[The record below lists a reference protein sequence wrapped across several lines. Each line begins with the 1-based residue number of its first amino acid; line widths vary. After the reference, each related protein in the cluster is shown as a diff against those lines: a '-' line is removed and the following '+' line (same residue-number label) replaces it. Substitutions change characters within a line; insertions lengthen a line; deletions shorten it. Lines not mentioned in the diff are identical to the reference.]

1 MRASKK
7 QNTEAN
13 LKKGQY
19 FQFIVSKLSKNKPL
33 SDESAQINFD
43 NLNNVRSEKYKG
55 SKKLKPITTLPK
67 NQIPFDIPKNWIW
80 LTIKDVTKLTDN
92 LNIQKELRPNDLVN
106 YVDISCIDNNNLK
119 IKEVKTSQVDELSSR
134 ARRILKKDF
143 FLYSLVRPYL
153 NNMAIV
159 EKEKELM
166 IGSTGFAVF
175 ESFYLQNEFL
185 KSWLLSPFIKDYFLE
200 MISGFNSPSISMNQF
215 LDTPIPVAPI
225 EEQKA
230 IVSFFN
236 SLESNNNEEFNTLPN
251 DLIDGI
257 VKLDKLEEFSSVLFE
272 NIENRKL
279 LIPQLKQSILQEAIQ
294 GRLTADWRA
303 SRKLSGPDTEAAIEL
318 LKRIK
323 AEKEQ
328 LVKDKKIKK
337 EKTLPPIGE
346 EEIPFELP
354 DGWVWCRLGDLC
366 SKTGAGSTPK
376 GGRAAYPNY
385 GIKFLRSQ
393 NIYDEGIRYDGI
405 VFISKTTHE
414 KMKGTKVQAEDLLLN
429 ITGGS
434 IGRCCI
440 VPKDFDTANINQ
452 HVTIIRS
459 VILETGYY
467 LHKIIGSPYFQ
478 NMILEVQTGAG
489 REGLAK
495 NKMDNILI
503 AFPPLEEQKA
513 IVEKV
518 ESLIQKCQ
526 VLGQE
531 IERSEA
537 NAQMLMQAV
546 LKEAF
551 LPAEA
556 SAQAGEGEV
565 EVVEV

>member
-1 MRASKK
+1 MRASKI

-19 FQFIVSKLSKNKPL
+19 FQFIVSKLSKNEPL
-33 SDESAQINFD
+33 SDESAQVNFD
-43 NLNNVRSEKYKG
+43 NLNNVRSKKYKE
-55 SKKLKPITTLPK
+55 SKKLKSIKTLPK
-67 NQIPFDIPKNWIW
+67 NLIPFDIPKNWIW
-80 LTIKDVTKLTDN
+80 LTIKDVTKLTEN
-92 LNIQKELRPNDLVN
+92 LNIQKDLKPNDLVN

-159 EKEKELM
+159 DKEKELM

-185 KSWLLSPFIKDYFLE
+185 KYWLLSPFIKDYFLE

-236 SLESNNNEEFNTLPN
+236 SLESNDNEEYNTLPN
-251 DLIDGI
+251 ELMDGI
-257 VKLDKLEEFSSVLFE
+257 VKLDKLEEFSRVLFE

-294 GRLTADWRA
+294 GKLTADWCEQNPNA
-303 SRKLSGPDTEAAIEL
+303 EPAYDL

-323 AEKEQ
+323 VEKNQ
-328 LVKDKKIKK
+328 LIKDKKIKK
-337 EKTLPPIGE
+337 EKALPPISE

-376 GGRAAYPNY
+376 GGRAAYPNS
-385 GIKFLRSQ
+385 GINFLRSQ
-393 NIYDEGIRYDGI
+393 NIYDEGLRYDGI

-467 LHKIIGSPYFQ
+467 LHKIICSPYFQ

-518 ESLIQKCQ
+518 ESLMQKCQ
-526 VLGQE
+526 TLEQE
-531 IERSEA
+531 IERSET

-551 LPAEA
+551 EA
-556 SAQAGEGEV
+556 
-565 EVVEV
+565 